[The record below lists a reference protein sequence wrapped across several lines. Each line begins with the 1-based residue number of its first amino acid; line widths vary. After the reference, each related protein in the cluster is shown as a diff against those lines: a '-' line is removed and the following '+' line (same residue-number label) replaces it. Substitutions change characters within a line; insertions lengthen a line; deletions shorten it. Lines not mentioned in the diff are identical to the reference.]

1 MLEPGD
7 AAQLTCNQVA
17 IVASTLRRL
26 AMPITARYM
35 AAQHV
40 ARRAGQLAHE
50 LFVNHKALAA
60 DRSPDEYVAHGFR
73 AISAQIMSKLAT
85 AFPADV
91 FIDEPGSAAI
101 DTDRLWMIE
110 AIDGERNFKRDIPFY
125 AIAITYV
132 DLGRAEA
139 AIVYDPER
147 DEMFHALRDQGA
159 WCEHEGREIR
169 LEVARGTAL
178 EQSLISVAL
187 DEGAPEGAALALRRE
202 LIDAGAAARVFG
214 APALELAHVAAG
226 RIDGFVG
233 LGLDARGLMGAL
245 LLVEEAGGYASQVPE
260 ADARSDLPIV
270 GCAPS
275 IARSINAINAAWNT
289 EGAAGPPEMATS
301 AHGRG
306 HGARADRLS
315 P

>member
-1 MLEPGD
+1 
-7 AAQLTCNQVA
+7 
-17 IVASTLRRL
+17 
-26 AMPITARYM
+26 MPITARYM

-50 LFVNHKALAA
+50 LFVNHKAFAA
-60 DRSPDEYVAHGFR
+60 DSSPDEYVAHGLR
-73 AISAQIMSKLAT
+73 AISAQIMSKLAA

-91 FIDEPGSAAI
+91 FDVDCSTDT

-139 AIVYDPER
+139 AVVYDPER

-169 LEVARGTAL
+169 LEVAPGIAL

-226 RIDGFVG
+226 RLDGFVG
-233 LGLDARGLMGAL
+233 LGLEARALMGAL
-245 LLVEEAGGYASQVPE
+245 LLVEEAGGYASQVQE
-260 ADARSDLPIV
+260 GGDARIDPPIV

-275 IARSINAINAAWNT
+275 IARSINAINAAWNA
-289 EGAAGPPEMATS
+289 EGSAGQPEMATS

-306 HGARADRLS
+306 HSARAVRLS